1 MSRTYTT
8 IVLNVCLIALIGF
21 AAPHAL
27 WLRLIG
33 KQLGLSPRR
42 DRKSQMTNASLR
54 QALLRSVVLLMLVA
68 LCSVGQARTPRR
80 SKLIAA
86 RPPMG
91 WNSWD
96 AYGRTLN
103 EESIKASA
111 KWMAQHLKRF
121 GWEYVVVDEGWY
133 LANLDA
139 KGDVKNT
146 RFEMDAYGRYVP
158 VPARFPSAGKDFTFK
173 PLANYLHSLGL
184 KFGIHII
191 RGIPREAVV
200 RNLPI
205 AGSSFHAADAAD
217 TSDLCPWNAYN
228 YGLKPSHPA
237 AQAYYDSIAK
247 QYAGWTVDFIKVDC
261 ISDHPYK
268 GEEIRMFSE
277 AIAKSGRPMV
287 LSLSPGPTAID
298 KRDEV
303 FKYAQMWRI
312 SDDIWDVWHSRT
324 NFPQGIKNQFAR
336 AALWARVARPGHWPD
351 ADMLPIGS
359 LRPAAGWGEPRETR
373 LSHDEQ
379 RTMLTLWSI
388 FRSPLI
394 MGGNLLLSDAW
405 TTSLLTNAEVIAVD
419 QHSTDGHP
427 VITTD
432 NIVIWT
438 ARPQS
443 GKNPDSDAYVAVFNI
458 SEKEQ
463 TVHYAWSELGLSA
476 RTYKLR
482 NLWLQ
487 RDLGPGDAVDVILQ
501 PHGSVLYRV
510 SPVNRRGGH

>member
-1 MSRTYTT
+1 MKITHSLGT
-8 IVLNVCLIALIGF
+8 L
-21 AAPHAL
+21 AA
-27 WLRLIG
+27 LRLVLFHCLVLLLFVHDHVATA
-33 KQLGLSPRR
+33 QSQPRR
-42 DRKSQMTNASLR
+42 A
-54 QALLRSVVLLMLVA
+54 
-68 LCSVGQARTPRR
+68 
-80 SKLIAA
+80 KLIAHT
-86 RPPMG
+86 PPMG

-96 AYGRTLN
+96 SYGRTLN

-139 KGDVKNT
+139 RGNDENT
-146 RFEMDAYGRYVP
+146 LFEIDANGRYVP
-158 VPARFPSAGKDFTFK
+158 VPARFPSAGRDFTFK
-173 PLANYLHSLGL
+173 PLADYLHSLGL

-191 RGIPREAVV
+191 RGIPREAVA

-217 TSDLCPWNAYN
+217 TSDVCPWNAYN
-228 YGLKPSHPA
+228 YGLNPSHPA
-237 AQAYYDSIAK
+237 AQAYYDSLAR
-247 QYAGWTVDFIKVDC
+247 QYAAWAIDFIKIDC

-268 GEEIRMFSE
+268 GAEIRMFSE

-303 FKYAQMWRI
+303 FKFSQMWRI
-312 SDDIWDVWHSRT
+312 SDDVWDVWYSSKG
-324 NFPQGIKNQFAR
+324 FPQGVKNQFSR
-336 AALWARVARPGHWPD
+336 AALWAGVAQPGHWPD

-359 LRPAAGWGEPRETR
+359 LRPAAGWGEPRESR

-379 RTMLTLWSI
+379 RTLLTLWSI

-394 MGGNLLLSDAW
+394 MGGNLLQSDDW

-419 QHSTDGHP
+419 QHSINNHP

-438 ARPQS
+438 ARPQFSRDS
-443 GKNPDSDAYVAVFNI
+443 GRDYYVAVFNI
-458 SEKEQ
+458 SDTVQ
-463 TVHYAWSELGLSA
+463 TVHYAWSDLGLPAPSY
-476 RTYKLR
+476 RL
-482 NLWLQ
+482 
-487 RDLGPGDAVDVILQ
+487 RDLWTHTDIGSATSVEITVPSHA
-501 PHGSVLYRV
+501 SVLYRAA
-510 SPVNRRGGH
+510 PNRR